1 MPRFARPLPVA
12 RTRAGARKATIRMNS
27 TKPEPQA
34 QHRADTLKLLAAG
47 ALVLSALVAFYVF
60 ANHSLLVR
68 VIGLLAVAGVAVAIA
83 LKTELGAETLEF
95 IQGARTELRKVVWPT
110 RAETTQTTLI
120 VIVMVV
126 IMGLLLWLFDILLLW
141 LIRMITG

>member
-1 MPRFARPLPVA
+1 
-12 RTRAGARKATIRMNS
+12 MNS

-34 QHRADTLKLLAAG
+34 QNRADTFKLLAAG
-47 ALVLSALVAFYVF
+47 AIVLTALVAFYVF

-68 VIGLLAVAGVAVAIA
+68 VIGLLAAAGAAATIA
-83 LKTELGAETLEF
+83 LKTERGAETLEF

-120 VIVMVV
+120 VIAMVV
-126 IMGLLLWLFDILLLW
+126 IMGLMLWLFDILLFW
-141 LIRMITG
+141 LVRLVTG